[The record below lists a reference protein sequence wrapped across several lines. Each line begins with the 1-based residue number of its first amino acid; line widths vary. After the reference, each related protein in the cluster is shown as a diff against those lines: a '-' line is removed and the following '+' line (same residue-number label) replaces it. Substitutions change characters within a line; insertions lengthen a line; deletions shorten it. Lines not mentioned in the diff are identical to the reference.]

1 MERLFEWRSRQ
12 RPEMAGDLGS
22 MIDQNLITYLV
33 LEPFGRRQDHVGYR
47 KYRRKRVVFCHC
59 DWIRDGVRPA
69 RGEGEAEMIETLAL
83 GLVTVAL
90 LVYLVYA
97 LLRPEKF

>member
-1 MERLFEWRSRQ
+1 MVKVAVERRPAQGAADRNSTIVQNAAAYFELVSSGRS
-12 RPEMAGDLGS
+12 
-22 MIDQNLITYLV
+22 
-33 LEPFGRRQDHVGYR
+33 QDHVGHRMYWGNGS
-47 KYRRKRVVFCHC
+47 VFRDC
-59 DWIRDGVRPA
+59 DWIRNGVRPV
-69 RGEGEAEMIETLAL
+69 RGEGVTEMIETLAL

>member
-1 MERLFEWRSRQ
+1 
-12 RPEMAGDLGS
+12 
-22 MIDQNLITYLV
+22 
-33 LEPFGRRQDHVGYR
+33 VGYR
-47 KYRRKRVVFCHC
+47 KRRRKRAVLRHC
-59 DWIRDGVRPA
+59 DWIRNGVRPT
-69 RGEGEAEMIETLAL
+69 RGEGDTEMIETLAL

>member
-1 MERLFEWRSRQ
+1 M
-12 RPEMAGDLGS
+12 RP
-22 MIDQNLITYLV
+22 T
-33 LEPFGRRQDHVGYR
+33 
-47 KYRRKRVVFCHC
+47 
-59 DWIRDGVRPA
+59 W
-69 RGEGEAEMIETLAL
+69 GEGGTEMIETLAL

>member
-1 MERLFEWRSRQ
+1 
-12 RPEMAGDLGS
+12 
-22 MIDQNLITYLV
+22 
-33 LEPFGRRQDHVGYR
+33 VGH
-47 KYRRKRVVFCHC
+47 RKRRRRRAVLCHC
-59 DWIRDGVRPA
+59 DWIRKGLRPA
-69 RGEGEAEMIETLAL
+69 RGEGDTEMIETLAL

>member
-1 MERLFEWRSRQ
+1 
-12 RPEMAGDLGS
+12 MAGDLGS
-22 MIDQNLITYLV
+22 MIDQNTVTYLV

-47 KYRRKRVVFCHC
+47 LCRRKRIVFCHC
-59 DWIRDGVRPA
+59 HWIREGVRSA
-69 RGEGEAEMIETLAL
+69 TGEGDTEMIETLAL

>member
-1 MERLFEWRSRQ
+1 
-12 RPEMAGDLGS
+12 
-22 MIDQNLITYLV
+22 
-33 LEPFGRRQDHVGYR
+33 VGHR
-47 KYRRKRVVFCHC
+47 KRRRKRAVLCHC
-59 DWIRDGVRPA
+59 DRIRNELRPA
-69 RGEGEAEMIETLAL
+69 RGEGDTEMIETLAL